1 MIFSAKTPEELGEA
15 ARALVALLDVQP
27 VAAFYGEMG
36 AGKTTLIKQI
46 CRELKVLDPVSSP
59 SFAIINEYRCEDGR
73 PVYHFDLYRMKKPE
87 ELFDIGADEYLYGGD
102 ICLIEWPEKAE
113 NHIPFERINVNLQL
127 LPDGTREIRINNTTP

>member
-1 MIFSAKTPEELGEA
+1 
-15 ARALVALLDVQP
+15 
-27 VAAFYGEMG
+27 
-36 AGKTTLIKQI
+36 
-46 CRELKVLDPVSSP
+46 
-59 SFAIINEYRCEDGR
+59 
-73 PVYHFDLYRMKKPE
+73 MKKPE

>member
-1 MIFSAKTPEELGEA
+1 MIFSAKTPEGLGEA
-15 ARALVALLDVQP
+15 ARALVALLEVQP

-46 CRELKVLDPVSSP
+46 CRALKVLDPVSSP

-87 ELFDIGADEYLYGGD
+87 ELFDIGAEEYLYGGD

-113 NHIPFERINVNLQL
+113 DHIPFERINVNLQL

>member
-1 MIFSAKTPEELGEA
+1 MIFSTKTPEELVEA
-15 ARALVALLDVQP
+15 ARALAAMLAEQP
-27 VAAFYGEMG
+27 VAAFYGGMG

-46 CRELKVLDPVSSP
+46 CRELKVLDLVSSP

-87 ELFDIGADEYLYGGD
+87 ELFEIGADEYLYGGD

-113 NHIPFERINVNLQL
+113 DHIPSERINVNLQL
-127 LPDGTREIRINNTTP
+127 LTDGSREISIDIITS